1 MTIKMKVIDKRTAT
15 GIREITLNTYEK
27 AGKYTVSH
35 YDKIYS
41 VTIYRGDF
49 TFFYTR
55 VEFMEVLKRLGF
67 RKEVKI

>member
-1 MTIKMKVIDKRTAT
+1 MTIKMKVTDLRTST
-15 GIREITLNTYEK
+15 RLREITFKTYEK
-27 AGKYTVSH
+27 AGNYAISH

-49 TFFYTR
+49 TFFYNR